1 MAHTA
6 LCDLVFQKR
15 NIVVKKIVKA
25 KLPLI
30 VAAAYSP
37 IRLGTGL
44 TVVLVDSAVDS
55 EVAREVLT
63 QQVMAGGGDLGV
75 QFAKSK
81 VVRTWQAG
89 GRRQQEY
96 VKAANSYYPGPPVGT
111 RRIVRCVEVDRR
123 FNWLSDA
130 GWMAVGKTI
139 AGSDK
144 RNAHGDWNILLQN
157 GAAFEDHGAMQF
169 LFKLSQAAKNAG
181 NHAMVII
188 GGVIKLNDSAEKLFS
203 LCDEVITVEACEAD
217 PDTYCAIKIAI
228 PSLHHSHQFG
238 KGAVMASLVRAQE
251 QFKINIEPFIA
262 TELRQRLAW
271 RMYGAGKSLDE
282 IGQYVGFNKS
292 TVSRWFPKMPPVI
305 KASITEEEIN
315 QALEA
320 IECLRYE
327 NKKSAPRPAFSTQ
340 GERQTNR
347 KVR

>member
-1 MAHTA
+1 MKK
-6 LCDLVFQKR
+6 F
-15 NIVVKKIVKA
+15 VKT
-25 KLPLI
+25 KLPLSVAAIQNSIGFDTGLI
-30 VAAAYSP
+30 VA
-37 IRLGTGL
+37 
-44 TVVLVDSAVDS
+44 LVDSAVES

-63 QQVMAGGGDLGV
+63 QQVMAGSADLGV

-81 VVRTWQAG
+81 VVRAWHAG
-89 GRRQQEY
+89 GERQQEY
-96 VKAANSYYPGPPVGT
+96 VKAANSYYPDPPVGT
-111 RRIVRCVEVDRR
+111 RRIVRCIEAERR

-130 GWMAVGKTI
+130 GWMAVRKTI

-144 RNAHGDWNILLQN
+144 RSAQSDWNIILQN
-157 GAAFEDHGAMQF
+157 GAAFEDQGVMLA
-169 LFKLSQAAKNAG
+169 LFKLRQAAKIAG
-181 NHAMVII
+181 NHVMVII
-188 GGVIKLNDSAEKLFS
+188 GGVSKLNDSAEKLFS
-203 LCDEVITVEACEAD
+203 ICDEVITVESCEAD
-217 PDTYCAIKIAI
+217 SDTYCAIKIAI

-282 IGQYVGFNKS
+282 IGQDVGFNKS

-327 NKKSAPRPAFSTQ
+327 NKKSAPRLAFSTQ
-340 GERQTNR
+340 GEGQTNR